1 VNLGIRK
8 RIFLVFIALGISS
21 QASWGAQT
29 WWPRIDWSAYSPTS
43 ETIARY
49 LNPREYS
56 PYTLAGAAALGLGAT
71 GAYLYYQHLQRLKA
85 AAHAI
90 ATKKSAELST
100 LQADIKEANKIAKT
114 LDIDENAKALYI
126 DYCKVAQSFADKRP
140 SDITLNELSH
150 WTNYL
155 SDKVI
160 LSFKSI
166 LLSQIKEIKDAIPA
180 IPVNN
185 QISEQYLDLEKHF
198 SKRSLQ
204 EINKAR
210 NDIIQSILK
219 QSNDLLSDNRK
230 HRAQHSPQTI
240 LAYKKELRTIEEI
253 LEPLSLI
260 AKQPKTQKFFKR
272 ALTQIQEEQS
282 KHTSNQEAQ

>member
-29 WWPRIDWSAYSPTS
+29 WWPRFDWSAYSPTS

-56 PYTLAGAAALGLGAT
+56 PYTLVGAAALGLGAT
-71 GAYLYYQHLQRLKA
+71 GAYLYCQHLQRLKA

-114 LDIDENAKALYI
+114 LDIDENAKKVYI
-126 DYCKVAQSFADKRP
+126 GYSGIAQNFAKKNP
-140 SDITLNELSH
+140 SDITLDEVSR
-150 WTNYL
+150 WTKFL
-155 SDKVI
+155 HDMVI
-160 LSFKSI
+160 IPFKSI
-166 LLSQIKEIKDAIPA
+166 LLDQIKEIRDA
-180 IPVNN
+180 IPVNDN
-185 QISEQYLDLEKHF
+185 ISETYQDLEKRF

-204 EINKAR
+204 EINEER
-210 NDIIQSILK
+210 NNLIQSILTTSK
-219 QSNDLLSDNRK
+219 NLLSDNRK
-230 HRAQHSPQTI
+230 HKAQHSPADI
-240 LAYKKELRTIEEI
+240 EAYKKELSAIESI
-253 LEPLSLI
+253 LEPLSNI
-260 AKQPKTQKFFKR
+260 AKQANTQKLFKD

-282 KHTSNQEAQ
+282 KHTDNQEAQ